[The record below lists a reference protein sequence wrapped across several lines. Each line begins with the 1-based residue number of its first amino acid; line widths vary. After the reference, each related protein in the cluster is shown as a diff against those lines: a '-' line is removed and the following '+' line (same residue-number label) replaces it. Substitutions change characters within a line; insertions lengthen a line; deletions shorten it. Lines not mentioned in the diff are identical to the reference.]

1 MISTVTVVAGRSS
14 GSYVGDAEEGI
25 WDPGPFHG
33 SESTE
38 QSDDWFNQ
46 YLART
51 WGQYRLT
58 RRELQWYGRWTLKRA
73 GGVLAA
79 QAFGPMPG
87 ARTVPQ
93 FLTQRALPILA
104 GAEHDITAAELEG
117 VAARSFTVGIVATAG
132 LEGGMLVGSAIGQLP
147 IVTPNGMGTVNSFV
161 SDVFFDELYGDSP
174 TSPHM

>member
-1 MISTVTVVAGRSS
+1 MIST
-14 GSYVGDAEEGI
+14 
-25 WDPGPFHG
+25 
-33 SESTE
+33 
-38 QSDDWFNQ
+38 
-46 YLART
+46 
-51 WGQYRLT
+51 
-58 RRELQWYGRWTLKRA
+58 
-73 GGVLAA
+73 
-79 QAFGPMPG
+79 
-87 ARTVPQ
+87 
-93 FLTQRALPILA
+93 